1 MEMVVKETQNNKNQN
16 LDSSRSISYGM
27 ASLNT
32 EPEILELYS
41 RDASLFKVR
50 PKAVATPE
58 TREEIKELVAYAKE
72 HGESLTPRAGGSD
85 MSGGP
90 LTESIVVDVKRL
102 NKIGEIKAEGTWV
115 EPGVF
120 YRDFEKKTLEKGL
133 ILPCYTASKNLCM
146 LGGMVANNSAGE
158 KTLRYGQMEKF
169 VRSSKWIFSDGNEYL
184 VQPMS
189 RTVLDSKMAQGDFEG
204 SLYKQI
210 YDLLQNNQELIQNAK
225 PKVSKN
231 AAGYYL
237 WNVYDGQTFD
247 LNKLLVGSQGTL
259 GILTEAEISL
269 VPVKTHHDLIA
280 IFLNSWDEMPR
291 VVNALLPHDP
301 ESLETFDKDTLKL
314 GLRFMPEIAKKAGSN
329 LFSFAAKFWHE
340 ALIGVEMGGLP
351 ELVILAE
358 IAEESETEV
367 KRKVS
372 EIVEVLKS
380 FKVWHRV
387 IEKDSE
393 EEKFW
398 IMRRESFNLLREH
411 VESKRTAPF
420 IDDFCIPTEKVPEFL
435 PKAKMILEDAN
446 IDVNI
451 AGHAGNG
458 NFHIIPLMDL
468 KREEERKKLIP
479 VAEKFYSLVV
489 EYKGT
494 ITGEHNDGIV
504 RTPFLGKMYSPQML
518 ELFRQIKTIFDP
530 QNIFNPGKKVGG
542 SLAYFESHL
551 DTLK

>member
-1 MEMVVKETQNNKNQN
+1 MV
-16 LDSSRSISYGM
+16 
-27 ASLNT
+27 SLNT
-32 EPEILELYS
+32 DPEILEAHS

-50 PKAVATPE
+50 PKAVAFPE
-58 TREEIKELVAYAKE
+58 SREEIKELVAYAIE
-72 HGESLTPRAGGSD
+72 HGESLTARAGGSD

-90 LTESIVVDVKRL
+90 LSESIVVDVKKL

-120 YRDFEKKTLEKGL
+120 YRDFEKRTLEKGL
-133 ILPCYTASKNLCM
+133 ILPCYTASKNLCA

-169 VRSSKWIFSDGNEYL
+169 VKRAKWIFSDGQEYEVKPL
-184 VQPMS
+184 
-189 RTVLDSKMAQGDFEG
+189 SKIELEAKTAQEDFEG
-204 SLYKQI
+204 QLYKQI
-210 YDLLQNNQELIQNAK
+210 FALLKNHNAEIASAK
-225 PKVSKN
+225 PQVSKN

-237 WNVYDGQTFD
+237 WNVWDGQTFD

-259 GILTEAEISL
+259 GIFTEAEVSL

-280 IFLNSWDEMPR
+280 IFFNSWDEMPG

-301 ESLETFDKDTLKL
+301 ESLETFDKDTLRL
-314 GLRFMPEIAKKAGSN
+314 GIRFMPEIARKAGSGF
-329 LFSFAAKFWHE
+329 LSFAAKFWHE
-340 ALIGVEMGGLP
+340 AIIGVEMGGLP
-351 ELVILAE
+351 ELIILAE
-358 IAEESETEV
+358 IAEESEAEV
-367 KRKVS
+367 KRKVT
-372 EIVEVLKS
+372 EIVEALKP

-411 VESKRTAPF
+411 VQGKRTAPF
-420 IDDFCIPTEKVPEFL
+420 VEDFCIPAGKVPEFL
-435 PKAKMILEDAN
+435 PKAKKILEDAG

-468 KREEERKKLIP
+468 KREEERAKLIP
-479 VAEKFYSLVV
+479 VAEKFYTLVA

-494 ITGEHNDGIV
+494 ISGEHNDGIV
-504 RTPFLGKMYSPQML
+504 RTPFLRKMYSPQML
-518 ELFRQIKTIFDP
+518 ELFKQVKTIFDP
-530 QNIFNPGKKVGG
+530 KNIFNPGKKVGG
-542 SLAYFESHL
+542 SLEYFEAHL
-551 DTLK
+551 DVQ